1 MSIKNVIVFG
11 ATGLQGRPQIVEALR
26 QGYAVRAVSRR
37 ADVFSAPE
45 FKGVVPVQADYNDPA
60 SLDKALAG
68 VDAALIQVPSAG
80 NLEKTLE
87 QCKVLGAAMKKA
99 GVQLIVFNSSMWG
112 PDEPCGAPIFDYVLK
127 FEEAFRNSGVPTIV
141 FRPTVF
147 MQNLIEPFMKPMFVV
162 EHVYRYCHK
171 ADLAS
176 DWICHEDL
184 ARFMVEALKHPELA
198 GRKIGVGGPQRLT
211 TLQVIEILSEAIG
224 HPIQHQYITPTQLG
238 QKVYDLTV
246 QGQGTGGEV
255 TGVSRDEFAAGI
267 ASFYDFVH
275 DSPLRPFQADVK
287 AALALLPVQLTDMRT
302 WAKKQDWSLKSARDQ
317 I

>member
-1 MSIKNVIVFG
+1 MPIKNVIVFG

-37 ADVFSAPE
+37 ADVFAAPKY
-45 FKGVVPVQADYNDPA
+45 KGVVPVQADYNDPA

-68 VDAALIQVPSAG
+68 VDAALVQVPSAG

-99 GVQLIVFNSSMWG
+99 GVQLIAFNSSMWG
-112 PDEPCGAPIFDYVLK
+112 PDEPCGAPIFDYVYK

-147 MQNLIEPFMKPMFVV
+147 MENLTIPVMKPMFVV
-162 EHVYRYCHK
+162 DHVYRYCHK
-171 ADLAS
+171 ATLAS

-211 TLQVIEILSEAIG
+211 TLDVVRILSEAIG
-224 HPIQHQYITPTQLG
+224 HPIEHQYLTPLQVG
-238 QKVYDLTV
+238 QQIYDKTV

-255 TGVSRDEFAAGI
+255 AGVSRDQFAAGI
-267 ASFYDFVH
+267 GSFYDLVN

-287 AALALLPVQLTDMRT
+287 AALALLPVPLTDMRT
-302 WAKKQDWSLKSARDQ
+302 WAKKQDWSLNAEDD